1 MRIRNRKINEKLA
14 ADIDLLLGSLELIV
28 GVIYTG
34 IGFYE
39 AIIGDVLTNMEVF
52 LLIGL
57 GLALLMQGAYTL
69 SKNRLAQKEVTKL
82 GSISPFVILPM
93 VVIML
98 AGPGILAT
106 VYGGSTESCLA
117 AAAIAIGLNILF
129 FYNIHKYN
137 LMIAQKKY

>member
-1 MRIRNRKINEKLA
+1 MRARNRKINEKLA
-14 ADIDLLLGSLELIV
+14 TNVDLLLGSLELIV
-28 GVIYTG
+28 GAVYTG

-39 AIIGDVLTNMEVF
+39 AIIGVVLTNMEVF

-117 AAAIAIGLNILF
+117 AAAIAIGLNALF
-129 FYNIHKYN
+129 LFNIHKYKQI
-137 LMIAQKKY
+137 MAQNK